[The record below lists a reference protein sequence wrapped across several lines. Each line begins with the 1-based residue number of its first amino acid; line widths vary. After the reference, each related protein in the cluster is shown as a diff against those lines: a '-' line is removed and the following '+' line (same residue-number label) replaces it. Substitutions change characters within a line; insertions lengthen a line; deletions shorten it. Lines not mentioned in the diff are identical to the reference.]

1 MMSPPPVEKQTPA
14 ALALHEQTPAALALH
29 ERAMDN
35 LRYIRSAMESTGAF
49 TAVPGWGGIAMGAL
63 ALVGAAV
70 APRQP
75 DAGRWLITWVVVAG
89 LAFGVCGAF
98 MVRKARV
105 AGEQLTQGIGR
116 KFLLSLGP
124 PLLAAAVLTVVL
136 ARLGVVDVLVPM
148 WLLLYGVGV
157 ITGGAFSIRL
167 VPVMG
172 LCFAVLGGVAF
183 LAPASWA
190 NPLMA
195 AGFGG
200 LHIGFG
206 AIIERRYGG

>member
-1 MMSPPPVEKQTPA
+1 
-14 ALALHEQTPAALALH
+14 
-29 ERAMDN
+29 MDN
-35 LRYIRSAMESTGAF
+35 LRFIRRAMESSGAF
-49 TAVPGWGGIAMGAL
+49 TSVSGWGGIAMGVL
-63 ALVGAAV
+63 ALVGAAL

-75 DAGRWLITWVVVAG
+75 DTGRWLLTWVVVAG
-89 LAFGVCGAF
+89 LAFGVSGVL
-98 MVRKARV
+98 MVRKARA
-105 AGEQLTQGIGR
+105 AGEQLTQGTGR
-116 KFLLSLGP
+116 RFLLSLGP

-136 ARLGVVDVLVPM
+136 ARLGVVEILVPM

-172 LCFAVLGGVAF
+172 LCFAVVGGVAF

-195 AGFGG
+195 ATFGG

-206 AIIERRYGG
+206 AVIERRYGG

>member
-1 MMSPPPVEKQTPA
+1 MLPPTP
-14 ALALHEQTPAALALH
+14 LEEQTPAALALH

-35 LRYIRSAMESTGAF
+35 LRFIRRAMESSGAF
-49 TAVPGWGGIAMGAL
+49 TAVPGWGVIAMGAL
-63 ALVGAAV
+63 ALVGAAS
-70 APRQP
+70 APRLP
-75 DAGRWLITWVVVAG
+75 DTGRWLITWIVVAG
-89 LAFGVCGAF
+89 LAFGVSGAL

-105 AGEQLTQGIGR
+105 AGEQLTQGTGR
-116 KFLLSLGP
+116 RFLLSLGP
-124 PLLAAAVLTVVL
+124 PLLAAAVLTMVL
-136 ARLGVVDVLVPM
+136 VRLGVVDVLVPM

-167 VPVMG
+167 VPIMG

-183 LAPASWA
+183 LAPAAWA

-206 AIIERRYGG
+206 AVIERRYGG

>member
-1 MMSPPPVEKQTPA
+1 MLPPTPVE
-14 ALALHEQTPAALALH
+14 EQTPAALALH

-35 LRYIRSAMESTGAF
+35 LRFIRRAMESSGAF
-49 TAVPGWGGIAMGAL
+49 TAVPGWGVIAMGAL
-63 ALVGAAV
+63 ALVGAAL
-70 APRQP
+70 APRMP
-75 DAGRWLITWVVVAG
+75 DTGRWLSTWMVVAG
-89 LAFGVCGAF
+89 LAFGVSGTL
-98 MVRKARV
+98 MVRKARA
-105 AGEQLTQGIGR
+105 AGEQLTQGTGR
-116 KFLLSLGP
+116 RFLLSLGP

-136 ARLGVVDVLVPM
+136 VRLGVVDVLVPM

-167 VPVMG
+167 VPIMG

-183 LAPASWA
+183 LAPVSWA

-206 AIIERRYGG
+206 AVIERRYGG

>member
-1 MMSPPPVEKQTPA
+1 MSPPPVE
-14 ALALHEQTPAALALH
+14 EQTASAFVLR
-29 ERAMDN
+29 ERAMAN
-35 LRYIRSAMESTGAF
+35 LRYIRRAMESSGAF

-70 APRQP
+70 APRNP
-75 DAGRWLITWVVVAG
+75 DTGRWLITWVVVAG
-89 LAFGVCGAF
+89 LAFGVSGAL
-98 MVRKARV
+98 MVRKARA

-116 KFLLSLGP
+116 RFLLSLGP
-124 PLLAAAVLTVVL
+124 PLLAAVVMTVVL
-136 ARLGVVDVLVPM
+136 VRLEVVGVLVPM

-167 VPVMG
+167 VPIMG

-183 LAPASWA
+183 LAPVSWA